1 MTRAEIDKMIEN
13 SMDDKYGREVVN
25 LVEVYNDISKRKTLT
40 DVEREEIKNIL
51 KLTIAIVKK
60 TAGKLVDKKIK
71 KFFKNLLTNQ
81 SKYDII

>member
-1 MTRAEIDKMIEN
+1 MTRVEMNKMIEN
-13 SMDDKYGREVVN
+13 SMDDKYGREIVN
-25 LVEVYNDISKRKTLT
+25 LVEAYNAISKRKTLT

-51 KLTIAIVKK
+51 KFTIAIVKK
-60 TAGKLVDKKIK
+60 TAGKLIDKKIK

>member
-60 TAGKLVDKKIK
+60 TAGKSADKKNK
-71 KFFKNLLTNQ
+71 KNF
-81 SKYDII
+81 SKTS